1 MPNATVRASAI
12 ALPDARAAIDPRAPD
27 LQRDFIDDPSALP
40 DRYAMRVVG
49 HCLYPAIRDGDL
61 LLFDKT
67 ADFGPGDLVMVY
79 LRREAV
85 KPGQF
90 QAIVKRAVMVPP
102 AFVTLPWR
110 DHADSAFK
118 PVVRLEMDNPQRRFP
133 IRCADVLAIHKCLGP
148 MPQGG
153 ETVRASLPAACRRSP
168 ELGAVAASHSQSK
181 ETTNA

>member
-12 ALPDARAAIDPRAPD
+12 ALPDARAAIDPRAPEP
-27 LQRDFIDDPSALP
+27 QRDYIDDPAALP

-49 HCLYPAIRDGDL
+49 YCLYPAIRVGDL

-67 ADFGPGDLVMVY
+67 ADFRPGDLVMAY

-90 QAIVKRAVMVPP
+90 QAMVKRLVLAPP
-102 AFVTLPWR
+102 AFVTFPWR
-110 DHADSAFK
+110 DHVNSAFK
-118 PVVRLEMDNPQRRFP
+118 PVVGLEMDNPRRRFA

-148 MPQGG
+148 MPQGV
-153 ETVRASLPAACRRSP
+153 ETVRTPLPAACRRSP
-168 ELGAVAASHSQSK
+168 ELGAAAAFHSQSK
-181 ETTNA
+181 ETANV